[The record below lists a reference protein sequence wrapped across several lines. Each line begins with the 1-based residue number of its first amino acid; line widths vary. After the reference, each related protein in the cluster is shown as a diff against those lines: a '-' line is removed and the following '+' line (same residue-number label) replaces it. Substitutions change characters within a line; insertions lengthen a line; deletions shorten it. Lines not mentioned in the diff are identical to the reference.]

1 MARLFAALRPPPA
14 MREALRATMHGLP
27 CARWQSDEQLH
38 LTLRFIGELDRHA
51 LADIVAALGRVRS
64 AALMLGIDGAGMFQ
78 SKGRPNSLWAA
89 IGAAPNLGRIVK
101 AVDRAVVGAGLPP
114 ETRAF
119 RPHITLAR
127 LGRTAMPADGWLE
140 ANAGLRIAPAAFA
153 HLYLYESILG
163 REGSTYVVIERYAL
177 D

>member
-1 MARLFAALRPPPA
+1 MARLFVALRPPPA
-14 MREALRATMHGLP
+14 MREALRATMHGLSG
-27 CARWQSDEQLH
+27 ARWQSDEQLH
-38 LTLRFIGELDRHA
+38 LTLRFVGDVDRHA
-51 LADIVAALGRVRS
+51 AADIAATLRRVRG
-64 AALMLGIDGAGMFQ
+64 AALMLGIESVGAFQ
-78 SKGRPNSLWAA
+78 SKGRANSLWAGVA
-89 IGAAPNLGRIVK
+89 TARDLVRIAK
-101 AVDRAVVGAGLPP
+101 AVDRAIVDVGLPP

-140 ANAGLRIAPAAFA
+140 ANAGLHVAPAAFA

-163 REGSTYVVIERYAL
+163 HEGSTYTVVERYPL